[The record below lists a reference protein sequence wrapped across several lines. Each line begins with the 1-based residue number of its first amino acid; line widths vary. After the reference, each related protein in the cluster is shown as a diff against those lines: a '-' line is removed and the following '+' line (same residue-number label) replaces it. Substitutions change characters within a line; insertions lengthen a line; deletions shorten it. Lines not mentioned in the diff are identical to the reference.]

1 MVVIASAY
9 DVVVPAFV
17 ASGLGFL
24 FIGFL
29 YTRLATFATGT
40 DIGVPLLDELSLQI
54 KSGAMS
60 FLKTEYKY
68 LTIFVAALACVLMIL
83 FVATADLATAISIST
98 SFIFGATLSASAGWW
113 GMMVATDGN
122 AKTTA
127 AAAGNKKL
135 GKKGSLNAG
144 LTVAFTTGAVMG
156 FAVVSLGLLGAAVCY
171 LTLSSSTGFVDEVTM
186 QCFAGFGFGAS
197 SIALFARVAGGI
209 YTKAADVGADL
220 VGKVEAGIDEDDPH
234 NPAVIADNVG
244 DNVGDVAGMGAD
256 LFESYV
262 GSLIAACT
270 LAVTQSKKDGNILEG
285 QGAAAIALA
294 FFLPAIGIACS
305 VVGFFA
311 VNTTEEG
318 KGWNVQLGSLM
329 WALEKGMY
337 LAGGTFMV
345 GAYFG
350 TVTYLG
356 LDIKIFYCVVIGLLA
371 GIVIGKFTEYFTS
384 FDFGPVIS
392 IKDRGSTGPAT
403 VVIQGLGV
411 GMISCVPPTIVLAV
425 AIVATS
431 ALGDSYGVAISA
443 VGMLST
449 LGITL
454 ATDAYGPVAD
464 NAGGLAEMA
473 FLGKEVRAITDSL
486 DALGNTTAAT
496 GKGFAIG
503 SAVLTALSLLSAFK
517 DSIQI
522 EGLERTFD
530 VGHPI
535 VLAGVLTGAM
545 LPYLF
550 AALTMISV
558 GKAAAEII
566 TEVRKQFL
574 THKNA
579 YGFTLG
585 ECIRLYKE
593 MYAKHGEGN
602 WKAPIEKE
610 VTPDSDKCVTI
621 STRSSVREM
630 IAPGTYAV
638 LAPLIGGFL
647 VGPRFLMGL
656 LAGAIAS
663 GCMLAIMM
671 ANAGGAWDNSKKLC
685 EKLGLKKSTNP
696 KDNEQQ
702 KACVVGDTV
711 GDPFKDTSGPA
722 LNILIKLMSMVS
734 LTVAPL
740 MKNYGDAA
748 TQDQGDFMYWYAG
761 LVPLGMFIAITL
773 VLAHKS
779 VNILTWDDPLAEMV
793 SEKKALL

>member
-392 IKDRGSTGPAT
+392 IKDRGMTGPAT

-425 AIVATS
+425 AIVAIVATS
-431 ALGDSYGVAISA
+431 ALGDS
-443 VGMLST
+443 
-449 LGITL
+449 
-454 ATDAYGPVAD
+454 
-464 NAGGLAEMA
+464 
-473 FLGKEVRAITDSL
+473 
-486 DALGNTTAAT
+486 
-496 GKGFAIG
+496 
-503 SAVLTALSLLSAFK
+503 
-517 DSIQI
+517 
-522 EGLERTFD
+522 
-530 VGHPI
+530 
-535 VLAGVLTGAM
+535 
-545 LPYLF
+545 
-550 AALTMISV
+550 
-558 GKAAAEII
+558 
-566 TEVRKQFL
+566 
-574 THKNA
+574 
-579 YGFTLG
+579 
-585 ECIRLYKE
+585 
-593 MYAKHGEGN
+593 
-602 WKAPIEKE
+602 
-610 VTPDSDKCVTI
+610 
-621 STRSSVREM
+621 
-630 IAPGTYAV
+630 
-638 LAPLIGGFL
+638 
-647 VGPRFLMGL
+647 
-656 LAGAIAS
+656 
-663 GCMLAIMM
+663 
-671 ANAGGAWDNSKKLC
+671 
-685 EKLGLKKSTNP
+685 
-696 KDNEQQ
+696 
-702 KACVVGDTV
+702 
-711 GDPFKDTSGPA
+711 
-722 LNILIKLMSMVS
+722 
-734 LTVAPL
+734 
-740 MKNYGDAA
+740 
-748 TQDQGDFMYWYAG
+748 
-761 LVPLGMFIAITL
+761 
-773 VLAHKS
+773 
-779 VNILTWDDPLAEMV
+779 
-793 SEKKALL
+793 